1 MGQQQAVS
9 SAPEEIDESAVL
21 VGQLEDFKLS
31 KRIRV
36 TVNDREV
43 VIFQHLGKYH
53 ALDLRCYHSGGPL
66 HLGEIEDIDGK
77 ACVVCP
83 WHKYKINLE
92 NGEGLYQGVDP
103 QDPKRTKK
111 WFSKGVKQR
120 THKVTVRKGGVYVTL
135 SDSSTSCDSDFYA
148 TEKFNDEECP
158 NPAQ

>member
-66 HLGEIEDIDGK
+66 HLGEIEDLCFNVSHPCPISNVQYLWQQQAAQQISMEKLVLFALGTNIKLIWKMVRVCIK
-77 ACVVCP
+77 A
-83 WHKYKINLE
+83 LT
-92 NGEGLYQGVDP
+92 
-103 QDPKRTKK
+103 PKTQNEPKSGSLK
-111 WFSKGVKQR
+111 
-120 THKVTVRKGGVYVTL
+120 
-135 SDSSTSCDSDFYA
+135 
-148 TEKFNDEECP
+148 E
-158 NPAQ
+158 